1 MIRTTLTCLA
11 ALSVAG
17 AAFAQAVPQV
27 PPVSTTSSDM
37 PTTQVTPTPDAPGTA
52 AMLRAK
58 GEAYSRAPDSEQ
70 NPAEV
75 ATTARLNTEVAA
87 GNAAAAQ
94 AETAAVV
101 DYKSELSA
109 DASAA
114 ATADAQYDAEM
125 QAIMEARA
133 NYDRARTTWEGL
145 IAACEASGRTDCR
158 VNDR

>member
-17 AAFAQAVPQV
+17 AAFAQTVPQV

-101 DYKSELSA
+101 DYKTE
-109 DASAA
+109 ASAA